1 MTELAPSADLND
13 FLKKI
18 KDQKEPLNKQDAQL
32 LINEILHAS
41 AELMKMCYLL
51 DVKEGYKALEY
62 DNFKEC
68 IQTELKG
75 IVNYDYATK
84 LKNAGYTHAL
94 VCPELSMGEVPPGR
108 FRPLQSLSDEDKQ
121 RVWNTAK
128 ESITPGQNGIPS
140 SASIKSALNRLGL
153 KTPSSR
159 SDQPE
164 NSANNVISTQ
174 ELDSMGRFS
183 AIAGL
188 MFEEIA
194 NSFLE
199 VKSTSLTQAKFDQV
213 LTRILEIVGKEISRR
228 YKSLLDQSQSQT
240 QNANPET
247 IS

>member
-108 FRPLQSLSDEDKQ
+108 FRPIQSLSDEDKQ

-128 ESITPGQNGIPS
+128 ESITPDQNGIPS

-153 KTPSSR
+153 KAPTSQH
-159 SDQPE
+159 DQSE
-164 NSANNVISTQ
+164 NSANNAISSH
-174 ELDSMGRFS
+174 EIDSKGRFS
-183 AIAGL
+183 PIL
-188 MFEEIA
+188 DSLFKEIL
-194 NSFLE
+194 NTCRETNNVSM
-199 VKSTSLTQAKFDQV
+199 TQEKFDQI
-213 LTRILEIVGKEISRR
+213 LPRILVTIGNEITKR
-228 YKSLLDQSQSQT
+228 YQTLLAQHQA
-240 QNANPET
+240 QNNTTESET
-247 IS
+247 MT

>member
-84 LKNAGYTHAL
+84 LKNAGHTHAL

-128 ESITPGQNGIPS
+128 ESITPDQNGIPS

-174 ELDSMGRFS
+174 EVESMGRFS
-183 AIAGL
+183 SIAGL
-188 MFEEIA
+188 MFDEIA

-228 YKSLLDQSQSQT
+228 YKSLLDQSQT

-247 IS
+247 II